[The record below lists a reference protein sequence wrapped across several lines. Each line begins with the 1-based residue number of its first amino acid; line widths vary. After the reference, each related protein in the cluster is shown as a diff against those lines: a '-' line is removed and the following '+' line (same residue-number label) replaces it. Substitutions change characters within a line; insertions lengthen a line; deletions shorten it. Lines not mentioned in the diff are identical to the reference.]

1 VQAFHGDDQG
11 DSLAARTADAAEELS
26 NTRTLDVLARFGFAV
41 LGLVHILIGA
51 IAVRIA
57 FGSYGEADPAGAVDV
72 LAASAP
78 FGPIVMWSCFL
89 GCGALSIWQFSE
101 ATLRARHL
109 PRKRERLSKAIS
121 SGSLSITYGLF
132 SLTFARYAL
141 GGRSDSGES
150 TKDLT
155 AALLATDLGVPL
167 LVAAG
172 GTVFGIGVYFVVKA
186 LRQKFKEELNLGMSK
201 RGQTVNSLGVFGHIA
216 KGVALMLMGLLIVI
230 ATLKHN
236 PAESTGL
243 DGGLKAL
250 PEHPFGVPALLAIAL
265 GLICYGIFAVIRA
278 RYGRM

>member
-1 VQAFHGDDQG
+1 VQEISGEDQA

-51 IAVRIA
+51 IALRIA
-57 FGSYGEADPAGAVDV
+57 FGGYGEADPAGAVDV

-89 GCGALSIWQFSE
+89 GCAGLALWQCSE

-109 PRKRERLSKAIS
+109 PRKRERVSKAIS
-121 SGSLSITYGLF
+121 SGSLSIAYGLF

-155 AALLATDLGVPL
+155 AALLATGPGMAL

-186 LRQKFKEELNLGMSK
+186 LRLKFKEELNLGVTK
-201 RGQTVNSLGVFGHIA
+201 RGRTVNGLGVFGHIA

-230 ATLKHN
+230 ATHKHD
-236 PAESTGL
+236 PSESPGL
-243 DGGLKAL
+243 DGSLKAL

-265 GLICYGIFAVIRA
+265 GLICYGIFAMIRA